1 MSRRRATLLPI
12 AILGGSFLLG
22 GFFLQEGVTR
32 EQNVYT
38 QVRVFQQVVDH
49 ISSDFIEEI
58 DEKTLYE
65 NAIQGLADRL
75 DDPHSSY
82 IAASEYEDFAIQATE
97 GEYGGVGL
105 EVIERNGY
113 VTVVGPIPGTPG
125 ERAGVRAGDWFI
137 EIDGVDGEGMAV
149 DRAVDILRGRPGSD
163 VEVLIGRPGVDE
175 PIPFTLEREDI
186 KLASVPFTAMLEGDV
201 GYVPLQAFR
210 EEVTEEFVAAVEEL
224 TAAGARSL
232 VIDLRGNPGG
242 LLDDGVAI
250 SELFLERG
258 DAIVETRGRAA
269 GQSESLASRTGQS
282 WPELPLVVL
291 VDERSASASEIVAG
305 ALQDHDRALV
315 IGAPSYGKGSVQ
327 TLYRLPGGGV
337 WRQTTALWYTPVGR
351 SVEKDRSETAELP
364 RGAVALDG
372 SLVPVPGDGI
382 ERPTFTSE
390 GGREILG
397 GGGIVPDFWIVPDTL
412 TSAESQAVNE
422 LYRRAGQFTTTLF
435 NFAVDYVAERPD
447 LDPDFVLDDA
457 TVRAFGADLVE
468 AGVTAPGAAQLGV
481 TEEQLLEAAARYVR
495 YQLDAEIALQAFGER
510 GEFVRTQDRD
520 LQLRTALARLRGT
533 SSPAT
538 LLDLPE

>member
-1 MSRRRATLLPI
+1 M
-12 AILGGSFLLG
+12 
-22 GFFLQEGVTR
+22 
-32 EQNVYT
+32 
-38 QVRVFQQVVDH
+38 
-49 ISSDFIEEI
+49 
-58 DEKTLYE
+58 
-65 NAIQGLADRL
+65 
-75 DDPHSSY
+75 
-82 IAASEYEDFAIQATE
+82 
-97 GEYGGVGL
+97 
-105 EVIERNGY
+105 
-113 VTVVGPIPGTPG
+113 
-125 ERAGVRAGDWFI
+125 
-137 EIDGVDGEGMAV
+137 
-149 DRAVDILRGRPGSD
+149 
-163 VEVLIGRPGVDE
+163 
-175 PIPFTLEREDI
+175 
-186 KLASVPFTAMLEGDV
+186 
-201 GYVPLQAFR
+201 
-210 EEVTEEFVAAVEEL
+210 
-224 TAAGARSL
+224 
-232 VIDLRGNPGG
+232 
-242 LLDDGVAI
+242 
-250 SELFLERG
+250 
-258 DAIVETRGRAA
+258 
-269 GQSESLASRTGQS
+269 
-282 WPELPLVVL
+282 VL

-315 IGAPSYGKGSVQ
+315 VGAPSYGKGSVQ

-397 GGGIVPDFWIVPDTL
+397 GGGIIPDLWIVPDTL

-481 TEEQLLEAAARYVR
+481 TEEQLLEEAARYVR

-510 GEFVRTQDRD
+510 GEFVRMQDRD
-520 LQLRTALARLRGT
+520 LQLRTALVRLRGT